1 MDRRRRQR
9 SRREGSALILVM
21 LVLLMLT
28 GMVLLLLESARTS
41 HQQATTQVSL
51 AQARA
56 VADAAMRRAVLRL
69 SAGDVPAVGTPI
81 VLSDQ
86 AFGGA
91 AFAGRYDYRLSVA
104 RTTPTRV
111 FLVEAEGRVRT
122 TGGDAASDW
131 LRSGVQVWIEEV
143 VTGNP
148 PSGNLPGAVTVVSDQ
163 PLPTLQVHKSG
174 NPPKISGRDH
184 SLGGALL
191 GDQGGS
197 GSAVATTAEASTSW
211 SGAGSP
217 PGDILGATLESTS
230 PIPTHSNAVPYS
242 SMQEWIQALR
252 DTSASTPTSPIP
264 SSFNMGSAEDPV
276 IVKYDLGA
284 DGSVSVPGGTQ
295 FYGLMIIKVPSEW
308 TGASPAL
315 VLNGNA
321 ALHGLVYF
329 EMDTLGTNANA
340 TSQPLIRIN
349 GGGNEHSQTGALL
362 VDVKSKGGFT
372 ASTKQ
377 VVSIGGGGVPSRRN
391 IALSTEGINMV
402 RGIIGTPTGTSFRT
416 LAYKVTGGLELAP

>member
-1 MDRRRRQR
+1 MDRRRRRSR

-28 GMVLLLLESARTS
+28 GMTLLLLESARTS

-69 SAGDVPAVGTPI
+69 SAGDIPAAGAPI
-81 VLSDQ
+81 VLADQ

-91 AFAGRYDYRLSVA
+91 AFAGQFDYRLSLA

-122 TGGDAASDW
+122 TGGAVATDW
-131 LRSGVQVWIEEV
+131 IRAGVQVWIEEV
-143 VTGNP
+143 VSGNP
-148 PSGNLPGAVTVVSDQ
+148 PSGNMPGAVTVVSSS

-184 SLGGALL
+184 TLGGGLMS
-191 GDQGGS
+191 DQAGS
-197 GSAVATTAEASTSW
+197 GSAVATTAEAATTW
-211 SGAGSP
+211 AGVGSP

-230 PIPTHSNAVPYS
+230 PTPTHSNAVPYS
-242 SMQEWIQALR
+242 SMQEWIQSLR
-252 DTSASTPTSPIP
+252 ETSASTATSPIP
-264 SSFNMGSAEDPV
+264 SSFNMGTADAPV
-276 IVKYDLGA
+276 IVKYDLGTS
-284 DGSVSVPGGTQ
+284 GSVSIPGGTQ
-295 FYGLMIIKVPSEW
+295 FYGLMIIKVPSNW
-308 TGASPAL
+308 TGTDPAL
-315 VLNGNA
+315 VFNGNA
-321 ALHGLVYF
+321 ALHGIVYF
-329 EMDTLGTNANA
+329 EMDTLGTNAN
-340 TSQPLIRIN
+340 SGSPLIRIN
-349 GGGNEHSQTGALL
+349 GGGNEHSQTGAMLL
-362 VDVKSKGGFT
+362 DVKSKGGFT

-391 IALSTEGINMV
+391 IALSTEGIDMV
-402 RGIIGTPTGTSFRT
+402 RRVIGTPTGTAFRT
-416 LAYKVTGGLELAP
+416 LAYKVTGGLEIDP